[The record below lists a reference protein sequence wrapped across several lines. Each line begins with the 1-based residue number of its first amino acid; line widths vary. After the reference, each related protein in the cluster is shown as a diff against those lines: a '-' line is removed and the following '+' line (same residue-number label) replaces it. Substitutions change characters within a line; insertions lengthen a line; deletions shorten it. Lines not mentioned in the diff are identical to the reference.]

1 MKRCISLREEEEFM
15 TCVEITDCVE
25 GFVVAVVAVVLL
37 LMLLCGLI

>member
-25 GFVVAVVAVVLL
+25 GFVSAVVLL
-37 LMLLCGLI
+37 LLLCGLI